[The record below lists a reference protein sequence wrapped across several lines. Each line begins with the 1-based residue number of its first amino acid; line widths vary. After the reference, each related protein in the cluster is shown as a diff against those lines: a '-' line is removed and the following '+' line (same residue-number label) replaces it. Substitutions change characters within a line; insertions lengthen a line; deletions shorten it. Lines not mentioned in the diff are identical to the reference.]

1 MIQYPYEK
9 LSSFLVKNGTI
20 VNADDQG
27 ELIDKAGERLVQDHN
42 ILIHEQVG
50 EFLVDMFELGS
61 ILITRTRKSFSSTCN
76 EITLIHPNE

>member
-42 ILIHEQVG
+42 ILIYEQVS

-61 ILITRTRKSFSSTCN
+61 ILVTRTKKSFSSTCN
-76 EITLIHPNE
+76 EITLLHPNE